1 MLCTLSRWMISR
13 AEDTGKKLPR
23 VVERHVGRCRA
34 CGAFARASMT
44 LAARLRA
51 ERSDVLAKVPD
62 FSVDLGPDAA
72 APAPVPEAR
81 GLAAARRA
89 SRRFVFGLRP
99 LPAAAA
105 ALIVVAVAGIVIF
118 QAVRREPAAA
128 PQDLAAARAA
138 IKSLAAAPEELQGAV
153 GGAESA
159 LDKERRILEKSV
171 VSAVD
176 YLQARLNIKIERRD
190 GSKPI

>member
-62 FSVDLGPDAA
+62 FGVDLGPDAA
-72 APAPVPEAR
+72 APAPEAR
-81 GLAAARRA
+81 GLAAARPV
-89 SRRFVFGLRP
+89 SPRFLFGLRP

-105 ALIVVAVAGIVIF
+105 ALVVVAVAGIVIF

-138 IKSLAAAPEELQGAV
+138 IKSLAAAPEELQGVV

-190 GSKPI
+190 VSKPI

>member
-13 AEDTGKKLPR
+13 AEDTGKRLPR

-51 ERSDVLAKVPD
+51 ERSDVLAKVPE

-72 APAPVPEAR
+72 APAPEAR

-89 SRRFVFGLRP
+89 SPRFLFGLRP

-118 QAVRREPAAA
+118 QAFRREPAAA

-138 IKSLAAAPEELQGAV
+138 IKSLAAAPEELQGVV

-190 GSKPI
+190 VSKPI